1 MPVRKT
7 AFFIIFLIFFAVPG
21 QAAAAQRACSISL
34 TFAYRGR
41 AVSGGSITLSC
52 VTGLAEDTSAQTA
65 QALAAQSTLTGETQP
80 IRQGQVHFDGLA
92 PGVYLLVQE
101 KNIPGF
107 LPISPFLIT
116 LPLEQS
122 GTLLHHV
129 SAAPKLAPY
138 PASPE
143 TGQPCWPFIMLWV
156 SGAVLVLAGAV
167 HLCSSRTLRDE
178 IGCLPKQHQ

>member
-7 AFFIIFLIFFAVPG
+7 AFLIMFLIFFAVPG
-21 QAAAAQRACSISL
+21 QAAAAEKNCSISL
-34 TFAYRGR
+34 TFAYRGN

-65 QALAAQSTLTGETQP
+65 QALAAQSTLAGETKP
-80 IRQGQVHFDGLA
+80 IRQGQVHFDNLA
-92 PGVYLLVQE
+92 PGIYLLVQE
-101 KNIPGF
+101 QNAPGF

-116 LPLEQS
+116 LPLEQD
-122 GTLLHHV
+122 GVLLHHV

-143 TGQPCWPFIMLWV
+143 TGQPRWPFIMLFA
-156 SGAVLVLAGAV
+156 SGAALALATAA
-167 HLCSSRTLRDE
+167 HLRLSHALRDE
-178 IGCLPKQHQ
+178 TRCPSKQRQ